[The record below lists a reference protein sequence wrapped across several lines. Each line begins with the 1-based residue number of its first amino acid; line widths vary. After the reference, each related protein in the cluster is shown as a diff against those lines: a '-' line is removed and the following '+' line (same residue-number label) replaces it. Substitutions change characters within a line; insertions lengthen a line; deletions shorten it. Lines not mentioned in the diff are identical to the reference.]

1 MELQLI
7 THPNDILHTP
17 ITEEWD
23 MENPQY
29 DAMELRQSMWEV
41 MTANS
46 GQGLSANQV
55 GLSVRV
61 FVFLNTGDSNADR
74 QKVLAINP
82 SYTVHEESVDIDMFE
97 GCLSYPGVVANIT
110 RPNKIRTTWTDHK
123 GKLSHFTLDGMAARC
138 FLHEMD
144 HLDGLTM
151 DEHVSPRVWKE
162 AMAKAG
168 HVS

>member
-7 THPNDILHTP
+7 TYPNDILHTP

-23 MENPQY
+23 LENPQY
-29 DAMELRQSMWEV
+29 DAVELRQSMWKT
-41 MTANS
+41 MSAHQ
-46 GQGLSANQV
+46 GIGLSANQV
-55 GLSVRV
+55 GLSVRA
-61 FVFLNTGDSNADR
+61 FVFRNTVDTNSDR
-74 QKVLAINP
+74 QQVLALNP

-97 GCLSYPGVVANIT
+97 GCLSYPGINLQIS
-110 RPNKIRTTWTDHK
+110 RPNKITARWLDHQ
-123 GKLSHFTLDGMAARC
+123 GSDRSFVLDGYSARC
-138 FLHEMD
+138 FMHEMD
-144 HLDGLTM
+144 HLNGITM